1 MREATINITDM
12 EVDISESIN
21 EILAREINL
30 KDSLIININFCLC
43 KN

>member
-12 EVDISESIN
+12 EVEISESIN

-30 KDSLIININFCLC
+30 KDSLIININCCLC

>member
-12 EVDISESIN
+12 EVEISESIK

-30 KDSLIININFCLC
+30 KDSLIININ
-43 KN
+43 